1 VAPNSEFSKEAPESE
16 RRRIRPPQSGA
27 PAPGQ
32 GTDRSTGQ
40 TSPHVKM
47 HSSPSPKRGG
57 QADVAPNSEFSKEA
71 PESERRR
78 VPSAAS
84 QRKIAFNLPSSQPI
98 PPPPARRLPAG
109 PRKEPIL
116 APASLGASP
125 IPERS
130 PLQDGD
136 RNTSYYGECGGL
148 RWGGSP
154 LHIDPEQGEPP
165 HRRPPSREYD
175 GGAGV
180 LESSPATNMI
190 SIMDARL
197 SHSNLLHLM
206 SGRSNTSS
214 EWASAVDGTPIDW
227 PDVSPSP
234 AQAQPKVPVSRGRFE
249 FGKESQQSGGRF
261 EFDAEADGS
270 LEWPELGP
278 EDEPAPSVPRPPAA
292 VGSKGATATRFRVGF
307 RPSKEEAGAP
317 GAGAFSVEAETRPNA
332 SPSRLGRKEAAA
344 PAPSNDRTVAFSFEA
359 ETRPRASPS
368 HAQIH
373 LERMR
378 KEAAAPAP
386 SNDRTVAFSVE
397 AETRPRASPSHAQT
411 HLERTRLGGS
421 TRFVEQ
427 RKSVP
432 ELGPE
437 DEPAPS
443 AVLAP
448 AVAGSK
454 GGAAARFRVGF
465 KPPSN
470 EEAGAPSDAPSG
482 APSVPP
488 RSSPRRKARS
498 KSPKEPPKEA
508 PNK

>member
-1 VAPNSEFSKEAPESE
+1 
-16 RRRIRPPQSGA
+16 
-27 PAPGQ
+27 
-32 GTDRSTGQ
+32 
-40 TSPHVKM
+40 
-47 HSSPSPKRGG
+47 
-57 QADVAPNSEFSKEA
+57 
-71 PESERRR
+71 
-78 VPSAAS
+78 
-84 QRKIAFNLPSSQPI
+84 
-98 PPPPARRLPAG
+98 
-109 PRKEPIL
+109 
-116 APASLGASP
+116 
-125 IPERS
+125 
-130 PLQDGD
+130 
-136 RNTSYYGECGGL
+136 
-148 RWGGSP
+148 
-154 LHIDPEQGEPP
+154 
-165 HRRPPSREYD
+165 
-175 GGAGV
+175 
-180 LESSPATNMI
+180 
-190 SIMDARL
+190 MDARL

-206 SGRSNTSS
+206 SGRSDTSS

-344 PAPSNDRTVAFSFEA
+344 PAPSKEGAGAFSVEAETRPNASPSRLGRKEAAAPAPSNDRTVAFSFEA

-421 TRFVEQ
+421 TRLMEQ

>member
-1 VAPNSEFSKEAPESE
+1 MWRPTASF
-16 RRRIRPPQSGA
+16 RRRHPRVPGAHRRRHPTVSAAAQPRRHDCIRLPMRLLLLRRRSAHRPTERLPLICLRHNQYHRPLRDASLRGLARSLSSPLPLLERAQSQSGA
-27 PAPGQ
+27 PPQ
-32 GTDRSTGQ
+32 DR
-40 TSPHVKM
+40 
-47 HSSPSPKRGG
+47 
-57 QADVAPNSEFSKEA
+57 
-71 PESERRR
+71 
-78 VPSAAS
+78 
-84 QRKIAFNLPSSQPI
+84 
-98 PPPPARRLPAG
+98 
-109 PRKEPIL
+109 
-116 APASLGASP
+116 
-125 IPERS
+125 
-130 PLQDGD
+130 D

-197 SHSNLLHLM
+197 SHGNLLHLM
-206 SGRSNTSS
+206 SGRSDTSS

-317 GAGAFSVEAETRPNA
+317 GAGAFSVEAETRP
-332 SPSRLGRKEAAA
+332 
-344 PAPSNDRTVAFSFEA
+344 
-359 ETRPRASPS
+359 RASPS
-368 HAQIH
+368 HAQTH

-386 SNDRTVAFSVE
+386 SKEGAGAFSVE

-488 RSSPRRKARS
+488 RSSPRRKAPS
-498 KSPKEPPKEA
+498 KSPEEPPKKP